1 MFRAQTFLKQTSR
14 CLHPPST
21 NREKRGHSCLS
32 RLDKSSAA
40 RDASRRERLECPP
53 LFAFP
58 HRLFIALLA
67 LILSAAASAADFSG
81 AAAFDFAKASIA
93 FGPRPAG
100 SDANHKLQAYILKNV
115 HVPGAQ
121 IVEDPFT
128 AQTPRGPVAMK
139 NIIVKFPGKSRR
151 AIAITGHYDTKPFAN
166 RNFVGANDGG
176 SSTGVLLE
184 LVQALAGQPR
194 TDDVYVVFFDGE
206 EAFGQWTDTDSVY
219 GSRHL
224 AEAWKK
230 DGSWVRF
237 KALINVDMIGD
248 KNLDILEDTNSDVSL
263 RRLVWSA
270 AASLGYQKYFTTK
283 TEPMDDDHMPF
294 VRLGVPSLDVID
306 FDYPPW
312 HEDSDTLDKISA
324 ASLEIVGKTMLEAIK
339 RLERQ

>member
-1 MFRAQTFLKQTSR
+1 MFRAQTFLIA
-14 CLHPPST
+14 LF
-21 NREKRGHSCLS
+21 
-32 RLDKSSAA
+32 SAA
-40 RDASRRERLECPP
+40 G
-53 LFAFP
+53 
-58 HRLFIALLA
+58 
-67 LILSAAASAADFSG
+67 LSTMANAADFSG
-81 AAAFDFAKASIA
+81 AAAFDFAKAAVA

-100 SDANHKLQAYILKNV
+100 SDANHKLQAYILQKV
-115 HVPGAQ
+115 KVPGAQ
-121 IVEDPFT
+121 IVEDSFT

-139 NIIVKFPGKSRR
+139 NIIVKFPGKSGK

-184 LVQALAGQPR
+184 LAQALAGQPR
-194 TDDVYVVFFDGE
+194 TDDVYLIFFDGE
-206 EAFGQWTDTDSVY
+206 EAFGDWSDTDSVY

-224 AEAWKK
+224 AETWKK

-248 KNLDILEDTNSDVSL
+248 KNLDILVDANSDVSL

-270 AASLGYQKYFTTK
+270 AASLGYQKYFTSM

-306 FDYPPW
+306 FDYMPW
-312 HEDSDTLDKISA
+312 HKDTDTLDKISA
-324 ASLEIVGKTMLEAIK
+324 SSLEIVGKTMLESIK
-339 RLERQ
+339 RIQQSNGA